1 MHSILKSVRANGVT
15 VIKAATNELEE
26 TLMDLAALQKRIY
39 ATKLVVQKID
49 DTIKEAE
56 ISIEWS
62 LEEGQRRSYVVLL
75 SLWAHII
82 EVNNMGLIF
91 CGL

>member
-1 MHSILKSVRANGVT
+1 
-15 VIKAATNELEE
+15 
-26 TLMDLAALQKRIY
+26 MDLAALQKRIN

-62 LEEGQRRSYVVLL
+62 LEEGRRRSYVVLL

>member
-1 MHSILKSVRANGVT
+1 
-15 VIKAATNELEE
+15 
-26 TLMDLAALQKRIY
+26 MDLAALQKRIN

-62 LEEGQRRSYVVLL
+62 LEEGRRRSYVVLL
-75 SLWAHII
+75 SLWAHY
-82 EVNNMGLIF
+82 
-91 CGL
+91 

>member
-1 MHSILKSVRANGVT
+1 
-15 VIKAATNELEE
+15 
-26 TLMDLAALQKRIY
+26 MDLAALQKRIN

-62 LEEGQRRSYVVLL
+62 LEEGRRRSYVVLL

-82 EVNNMGLIF
+82 EENNMGLIV